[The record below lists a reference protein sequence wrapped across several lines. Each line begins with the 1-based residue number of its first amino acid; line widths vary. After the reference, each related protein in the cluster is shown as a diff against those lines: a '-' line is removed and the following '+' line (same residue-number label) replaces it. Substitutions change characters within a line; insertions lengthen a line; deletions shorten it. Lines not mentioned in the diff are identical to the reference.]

1 MKEHNKKAIPYM
13 TTSLSEQQEA
23 ISVKNRNI
31 NKNEN
36 AITIQYAQ
44 SAESGMKVLRYTL
57 ANRNIG

>member
-1 MKEHNKKAIPYM
+1 MNEHNRKANPYM

-36 AITIQYAQ
+36 AITI
-44 SAESGMKVLRYTL
+44 
-57 ANRNIG
+57 